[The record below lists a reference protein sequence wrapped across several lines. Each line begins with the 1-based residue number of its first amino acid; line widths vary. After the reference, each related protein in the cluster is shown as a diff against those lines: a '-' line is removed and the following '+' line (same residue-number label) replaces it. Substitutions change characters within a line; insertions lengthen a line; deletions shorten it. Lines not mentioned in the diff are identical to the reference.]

1 MVKRQTKSGK
11 TTNKAGKMQ
20 MSMDN
25 VTVVDCTVRDGGLI
39 NKWQFSDELVRNVF
53 QAINASGIEYMEIG
67 YRASEKM
74 FPPSE
79 YGPWRFSKDE
89 KIREIIGDTPLN
101 TKLGVMVDIG
111 RVESEDL
118 LPADES
124 PLSFIRVATYMKDIE
139 KAISLA
145 NLINDKGYESFIN
158 IMAISTVNDYDL
170 TKGLAEVEEQTSVT
184 AVTVVDSFGALYAE
198 NVAHLVETFRGTLDK
213 KKTGFHGHN
222 NLQLGFANT
231 MTGIN
236 SGAQFCDAT
245 INGIGRGAGN
255 CPLELLM
262 TYLKDPKFNIEPIFQ
277 VIQDVF
283 VDLRK
288 EIEWGYLLPYMITG
302 MLNEHPRVAI
312 SLRNSDRKDHC
323 ADFYRQLTTPEC
335 YDDLRGAN

>member
-1 MVKRQTKSGK
+1 MTKRQKKLEKKSSESG
-11 TTNKAGKMQ
+11 TIKM
-20 MSMDN
+20 STEN

-39 NKWQFSDELVRNVF
+39 NKWQFSDEMVRNVF
-53 QAINASGIEYMEIG
+53 QAINASGVEYMEIG

-89 KIREIIGDTPLN
+89 KILEIVGDTPLQ

-111 RVESEDL
+111 RVEEADL
-118 LPADES
+118 MPVDES
-124 PLSFIRVATYMKDIE
+124 PLSFVRVATYLKDVE

-145 NLINDKGYESFIN
+145 KLIADKGYESFIN

-170 TKGLAEVEEQTSVT
+170 QKGLAEIEEQTSVT

-198 NVAHLVETFRGTLDK
+198 NVTHLVDTFNGSLNK

-222 NLQLGFANT
+222 NLQLGYANT
-231 MTGIN
+231 LTAIN
-236 SGAQFCDAT
+236 SGALFCDAT
-245 INGIGRGAGN
+245 ITGIGRAAGN
-255 CPLELLM
+255 CPLELLL
-262 TYLKDPKFNIEPIFQ
+262 THLKDPKFNIEPIFQ

-312 SLRNSDRKDHC
+312 ALRNSDKKDNC

-335 YDDLRGAN
+335 YDN